1 MPLIFFLL
9 LGSKRSSSSNGSP
22 SPVPTQDPGLCISN
36 TTPTSRSSP
45 GTATDAASLPSGGVS
60 DAAGADSGSSL
71 PSGGVTGAAGGQ
83 GEGRDIT
90 TAIIVEGDDPA
101 VQDGDGNGQS
111 GKRQKRCTSRVWD
124 HFTKKDLVIED
135 NGKIYTQKWAYLS
148 GTTIRGTLIGVLKS
162 P

>member
-60 DAAGADSGSSL
+60 DAAGAGSGSSL
-71 PSGGVTGAAGGQ
+71 PSGGVTGAAGAAGGQ

-90 TAIIVEGDDPA
+90 NAIIVEGDDPA
-101 VQDGDGNGQS
+101 VQDGDGDGDGDGDERS
-111 GKRQKRCTSRVWD
+111 GKR
-124 HFTKKDLVIED
+124 
-135 NGKIYTQKWAYLS
+135 
-148 GTTIRGTLIGVLKS
+148 
-162 P
+162 